1 LVECCSSVLC
11 VCVKRAQRP
20 VLRHITRSMDLRSVR
35 NRNRRQTPARTSALP
50 PSSPP
55 PLAPAS
61 GSKGSQAVVGFATSE
76 FSKLIGQPFSDL
88 YTFITSQSPQ
98 IPELP
103 FCCQSTMP
111 RLEPPEIPNIPQP
124 SFCLSARLTFSTRP
138 EFAKLEFDSKAR
150 RW

>member
-1 LVECCSSVLC
+1 MVGIPPGSPVRRGVKELIDRCQAYIGLT
-11 VCVKRAQRP
+11 VKRAQRP
-20 VLRHITRSMDLRSVR
+20 VLRHVSRSMDLRSVR

-61 GSKGSQAVVGFATSE
+61 GSKGSQAVGGFATSE

-111 RLEPPEIPNIPQP
+111 RLEPPEIPKYY
-124 SFCLSARLTFSTRP
+124 ST
-138 EFAKLEFDSKAR
+138 ELLFVS
-150 RW
+150 